1 MLKLKWNEKKVRNYK
16 KKEIKRKRAERK
28 FIIDMKYLLAAI
40 NAKYIHSNLA
50 VYDLKAYA
58 KEYQNQIEIAEY
70 TINQNPDEI
79 LKDIYRKKPDFIA
92 YSCYIWNIC
101 IIEQLIKETVKILPN
116 TELWLGGPEASYRA
130 EELMQKYSFLKGIMI
145 GEGEETFYQLLK
157 YYEEKS
163 GLEKVQSI
171 MYREKNEIKQ
181 TKIGA
186 LLDLSSVPF
195 PYQNLSEFENR
206 IIYYESSRGCPF
218 SCSYCLS
225 SIDKKLRFRELEL
238 VKKELQFFL
247 DKKVTQ
253 VKFVDRTFNCKK
265 GHAFEIWQYILEHDN
280 GITNFHFEISA
291 DLLTEEE
298 LKLIQRMRPGLIQ
311 LEIGVQSTNPETLKA
326 IHRTVNL
333 EILKRN
339 VASVHTFQNTHQHLD
354 LIAGLPQEDYV
365 SFQKSFNEV
374 YEMQPDQLQL
384 GFLKVLAGT
393 QIWEHTKEY
402 EIVYQDMPPYE
413 VLYTKWISYEEILIL
428 KGVEQMVEVYYN
440 SLQFVYSVA
449 YLVPYFKTPF
459 SFYQKLADYYEK
471 NTVFEAKH
479 SRMERFLLLLHFAQG
494 YLKEEEL
501 IQLKEKMVYDLY
513 LRENAK
519 SRPSFVAEEEGWKE
533 QKRDFYIQEA
543 KERKYLPN
551 YQNYDGKQL
560 AKMTHLEKFSRNP
573 VTNEKGEVWI
583 LFDYKERNPFT
594 YAAKTIEIN
603 DKKDTGSFE
612 QKIES

>member
-16 KKEIKRKRAERK
+16 EIKRKRAERK
-28 FIIDMKYLLAAI
+28 FIINMKYLLAAI

-58 KEYQNQIEIAEY
+58 KEYQDQIEIAEY

-247 DKKVTQ
+247 DKKVAQ

-339 VASVHTFQNTHQHLD
+339 VASIHTFQNTHQHLD

-440 SLQFVYSVA
+440 SLQFVHSVA

-494 YLKEEEL
+494 YLREEEL

>member
-16 KKEIKRKRAERK
+16 EIKRKRAERK
-28 FIIDMKYLLAAI
+28 FIINMKYLLAAI

-58 KEYQNQIEIAEY
+58 KEYQDQIEIAEY
-70 TINQNPDEI
+70 TINQNSDEI
-79 LKDIYRKKPDFIA
+79 LKDIYRKKPDVIA

-333 EILKRN
+333 EILKKN

-374 YEMQPDQLQL
+374 YKMQPDQLQL

-494 YLKEEEL
+494 YLREEEL

>member
-1 MLKLKWNEKKVRNYK
+1 
-16 KKEIKRKRAERK
+16 
-28 FIIDMKYLLAAI
+28 MKYLLAAI

-58 KEYQNQIEIAEY
+58 KEYQDQIEITEY

-333 EILKRN
+333 EILKKN

-494 YLKEEEL
+494 YLREEEL

>member
-1 MLKLKWNEKKVRNYK
+1 
-16 KKEIKRKRAERK
+16 
-28 FIIDMKYLLAAI
+28 MKYLLAAI

-58 KEYQNQIEIAEY
+58 KEYQDQIEITEY

-247 DKKVTQ
+247 DKKVAQ

-594 YAAKTIEIN
+594 YAAKAIEIN

>member
-16 KKEIKRKRAERK
+16 EIKRKRAERK
-28 FIIDMKYLLAAI
+28 FIINMKYLLAAI

-58 KEYQNQIEIAEY
+58 KEYQDQIEITEY

-247 DKKVTQ
+247 DKKVAQ

-333 EILKRN
+333 EILKKN

-374 YEMQPDQLQL
+374 YKMQPDQLQL

-494 YLKEEEL
+494 YLREEEL

-594 YAAKTIEIN
+594 YAAKAIEIN

>member
-1 MLKLKWNEKKVRNYK
+1 MLKLKWNKKKVRNY
-16 KKEIKRKRAERK
+16 KEIKRKRAERK
-28 FIIDMKYLLAAI
+28 FIINMKYLLAAI

-58 KEYQNQIEIAEY
+58 KEYQDQIEITEY

-333 EILKRN
+333 EILKKN

-374 YEMQPDQLQL
+374 YKMQPDQLQL

-459 SFYQKLADYYEK
+459 SFYQKLADYYER

-494 YLKEEEL
+494 YLREEEL

>member
-1 MLKLKWNEKKVRNYK
+1 
-16 KKEIKRKRAERK
+16 
-28 FIIDMKYLLAAI
+28 MKYLLAAI

-70 TINQNPDEI
+70 TINQKPDEI

-181 TKIGA
+181 TKIRA

-247 DKKVTQ
+247 DKKVAQ

-494 YLKEEEL
+494 YLREEAL

>member
-1 MLKLKWNEKKVRNYK
+1 
-16 KKEIKRKRAERK
+16 
-28 FIIDMKYLLAAI
+28 MKYLLAAI

-58 KEYQNQIEIAEY
+58 KEYQDQIEITEY

-333 EILKRN
+333 EILKKN

-374 YEMQPDQLQL
+374 YKMQPDQLQL

-494 YLKEEEL
+494 YLREEEL

>member
-1 MLKLKWNEKKVRNYK
+1 
-16 KKEIKRKRAERK
+16 
-28 FIIDMKYLLAAI
+28 MKYLLAAI

-58 KEYQNQIEIAEY
+58 KEYQDQIEIAEY

-79 LKDIYRKKPDFIA
+79 LKDIYRKNPDVIA

-247 DKKVTQ
+247 DKKVAQ
-253 VKFVDRTFNCKK
+253 VKFVDRTFSCKK

-298 LKLIQRMRPGLIQ
+298 LKLIQRMRLGLIQ

-440 SLQFVYSVA
+440 SLQFVHSVA

-494 YLKEEEL
+494 YLREEEL

-543 KERKYLPN
+543 KERKYLPK

-594 YAAKTIEIN
+594 YAAKTIEII
-603 DKKDTGSFE
+603 DKKDMRSFE

>member
-1 MLKLKWNEKKVRNYK
+1 
-16 KKEIKRKRAERK
+16 
-28 FIIDMKYLLAAI
+28 MKYLLAAI

-58 KEYQNQIEIAEY
+58 KEYQDQIEITEY

-79 LKDIYRKKPDFIA
+79 LKDIYRKNPDFIA

-333 EILKRN
+333 EILKKN

-374 YEMQPDQLQL
+374 YKMQPDQLQL

-413 VLYTKWISYEEILIL
+413 VLYSKWISYEEILIL

-494 YLKEEEL
+494 YLREEEL

>member
-247 DKKVTQ
+247 DKKVAQ

-333 EILKRN
+333 EILKKN

-354 LIAGLPQEDYV
+354 LIAGLPQEDYI

-494 YLKEEEL
+494 YLREEEL